1 MMKTD
6 EIRRD
11 ILNIPSS
18 YKKLLKEDL
27 SLSKY
32 DDLFSFVIS
41 QYEKKTIFP
50 ESKDI
55 YRALSLT
62 PVERVKVVILGQ
74 DPYINRGQAN
84 GLAFSSYDKKIPPSL
99 KNIYKEMEYEY
110 DKHVLK
116 TGDLSY
122 LAKQVVLLLNTI
134 LTVEEGRSLSH
145 KNIGWEEFTSRILYL
160 LNEKNDDIIY
170 LIWGEKAFKSVE
182 KLNLKKIVK
191 TSHPSPLSFNSGF
204 YKSNCF
210 KNVNELLRLMNKD
223 EIRWYIEDDMR
234 LF

>member
-1 MMKTD
+1 MKTD

-62 PVERVKVVILGQ
+62 PVE
-74 DPYINRGQAN
+74 
-84 GLAFSSYDKKIPPSL
+84 
-99 KNIYKEMEYEY
+99 
-110 DKHVLK
+110 
-116 TGDLSY
+116 
-122 LAKQVVLLLNTI
+122 
-134 LTVEEGRSLSH
+134 
-145 KNIGWEEFTSRILYL
+145 
-160 LNEKNDDIIY
+160 
-170 LIWGEKAFKSVE
+170 
-182 KLNLKKIVK
+182 
-191 TSHPSPLSFNSGF
+191 
-204 YKSNCF
+204 
-210 KNVNELLRLMNKD
+210 
-223 EIRWYIEDDMR
+223 
-234 LF
+234 